1 MTEKMRHCLIFKLT
15 KETKMYESRIRY
27 IEETHRILN
36 EKIDLME
43 RTGNFDDIE
52 LTKLKK
58 QRLQYRD
65 ELAKLRRLQW
75 EHDHETVDWDDE
87 R

>member
-1 MTEKMRHCLIFKLT
+1 
-15 KETKMYESRIRY
+15 MYESRIRY

-75 EHDHETVDWDDE
+75 ENDHETVDYDDE